1 MSYIKG
7 QLEGVQHD
15 SEIKRFLLKEGFKK
29 DRNPFGYGECMRY
42 VDNKDF
48 TVWFCVH
55 EKFIHLTQEYNCGG
69 TMNQNIYYF
78 EENNMD
84 SFMKAYQYAVDWME
98 DSMSV

>member
-7 QLEGVQHD
+7 RLEGGQHD
-15 SEIKRFLLKEGFKK
+15 SEIKHFLLKEGFKE
-29 DRNPFGYGECMRY
+29 DRNPFRREACMRY
-42 VDNKDF
+42 VDSKDF
-48 TVWFCVH
+48 VVWCCVH
-55 EKFIHLTQEYNCGG
+55 ENFIHLTQEYDCGG

-84 SFMKAYQYAVDWME
+84 SFMTAYQYAVDWME